1 MNLLHIDSSPLG
13 QHSVS
18 RQLTA
23 ALISRLQRQTPGAE
37 TVYRDLSAQP
47 LPHWAPPAGTD
58 TGAALDDQAVLDEL
72 FAADVVVIGAPMYN
86 FSIPTQLKAWIDRIA
101 VAGKTFRYTEKGPE
115 GLVHGKTVYIVSTRG
130 GAYSAAPQMDF
141 QEAYLRQVLGFIGI
155 SDVRFVRA
163 EGLNM
168 GAEPRAAALASANED
183 IDRATAVALP
193 LGDRK
198 AA

>member
-1 MNLLHIDSSPLG
+1 M
-13 QHSVS
+13 
-18 RQLTA
+18 
-23 ALISRLQRQTPGAE
+23 
-37 TVYRDLSAQP
+37 SAP
-47 LPHWAPPAGTD
+47 
-58 TGAALDDQAVLDEL
+58 E
-72 FAADVVVIGAPMYN
+72 
-86 FSIPTQLKAWIDRIA
+86 
-101 VAGKTFRYTEKGPE
+101 GPE